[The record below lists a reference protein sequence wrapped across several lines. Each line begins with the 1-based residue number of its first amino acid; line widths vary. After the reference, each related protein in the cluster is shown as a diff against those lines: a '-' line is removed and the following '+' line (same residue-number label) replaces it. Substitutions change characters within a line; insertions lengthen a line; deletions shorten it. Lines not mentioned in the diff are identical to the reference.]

1 MQKLILGIAAVVLSA
16 SAGAVDFSGSVGYAS
31 DYIWRGITKS
41 NGEQIFNGSGRLAHD
56 SGAYVNVN
64 FFTGVDYPA
73 ATDQSQELDY
83 TVGFAKDVGD
93 GLFSLDVGYSR
104 HTYIGDERDDAVGEL
119 HGMVSKGPANVTVF
133 RVIGEDEDQAS
144 YVVGSVSA
152 TELIKQEMPVDVSV
166 FYGTQLPVEDDDERV
181 SDYGMVAS
189 VGIKDRGSLS
199 YKLSKLSEDEEVTHS
214 VGVTI
219 KF

>member
-1 MQKLILGIAAVVLSA
+1 MQKLMLGIAAVVLSA

-41 NGEQIFNGSGRLAHD
+41 NGEQIFNGSGRLAHE
-56 SGAYVNVN
+56 SGVYANVN
-64 FFTGVDYPA
+64 FFTGVDYPT

-83 TVGFAKDVGD
+83 TVGFAKDIGD
-93 GLFSLDVGYSR
+93 GLFGLDVGYSR
-104 HTYIGDERDDAVGEL
+104 HTYVGDDREDAVGEL
-119 HGMVSKGPANVTVF
+119 HGTVSKGPANVTVF

-152 TELIKQEMPVDVSV
+152 TDLIKQEMPVDISV
-166 FYGTQLPVEDDDERV
+166 FYGTQLPVEDDDERT

-189 VGIKDRGSLS
+189 VAIKERGSLS
-199 YKLSKLSEDEEVTHS
+199 YKLSKFSEDEEVTHT
-214 VGVTI
+214 VGLTVS
-219 KF
+219 F